1 MRLHRFFVEEK
12 IPQAGEFSVVNE
24 TLLSQW
30 RNVLRMGEGSRVIM
44 FDGMGDEILCE
55 LRALTKKEATLAV
68 IERTSGLAPLREVT
82 LYLALV
88 KKDNF
93 EMVLEKATE
102 LGVTRI
108 VPVQAS
114 RSEKKGVNYERAR
127 KILREASEQS
137 GRVTVPVLGE
147 VIPFSKILEGFAV
160 SPAPLVMF
168 DPRGEI
174 SARAYFATPTPDP
187 VGVLVGP
194 EGGFTEDEVGF
205 FHTHRMPIVTTGT
218 QILRAETAAIVALAL
233 ALVK

>member
-93 EMVLEKATE
+93 EIPGM
-102 LGVTRI
+102 G
-108 VPVQAS
+108 
-114 RSEKKGVNYERAR
+114 KGVPQEP
-127 KILREASEQS
+127 
-137 GRVTVPVLGE
+137 TPVLPNQ
-147 VIPFSKILEGFAV
+147 VF
-160 SPAPLVMF
+160 
-168 DPRGEI
+168 
-174 SARAYFATPTPDP
+174 
-187 VGVLVGP
+187 VGDV
-194 EGGFTEDEVGF
+194 
-205 FHTHRMPIVTTGT
+205 
-218 QILRAETAAIVALAL
+218 
-233 ALVK
+233 

>member
-1 MRLHRFFVEEK
+1 MRLHRFFSVEILPHK
-12 IPQAGEFSVVNE
+12 GEFSVVDE
-24 TLLSQW
+24 ILLNQW

-44 FDGMGDEILCE
+44 FDGLGDEVLCE
-55 LRALTKKEATLAV
+55 ISALSKKEAKLIV
-68 IERTSGLAPLREVT
+68 LERTSGVAPLREVT
-82 LYLALV
+82 LFLALI

-102 LGVTRI
+102 LGVARI
-108 VPVQAS
+108 VPVQAD

-147 VIPFSKILEGFAV
+147 VVPFLKITEGFA
-160 SPAPLVMF
+160 PPLVMF
-168 DPRGEI
+168 DPRGGI

-187 VGVLVGP
+187 VGILVGP

-205 FHTHRMPIVTTGT
+205 FRTHGMPVVTTGS
-218 QILRAETAAIVALAL
+218 QILRAETAAVVAVAM
-233 ALVK
+233 ALVI